1 MLTVE
6 ENEIGI
12 LIQGMKQA
20 YLRGENMMAWA
31 KLNRKS
37 DSNSIA
43 STLISYDFQAGSY
56 VSLARTHVETNQK

>member
-6 ENEIGI
+6 ENGIGI

-31 KLNRKS
+31 KANRQS